1 MKYPVMLRL
10 GAFAWMLAA
19 SSLPIQPALS
29 ATVPPPSTPV
39 PSDARLELPAPPF
52 AWYDTTHGRA
62 NTSRIWIAGQAVLVF
77 DEDQGPVASAVA
89 NRLSR
94 FREDGSLDPSAIRA
108 VRRGNRCAVLV
119 GDQELLVFGERFAR
133 CQGTPSM
140 QLAEHYVT
148 LLRSALTAPAIARR
162 LSRPQAVAVRHE
174 ARPAPSVAR
183 PHVAPHPV
191 RDEAPVPVVGRT
203 VHDGDPA
210 QKQPVQVTT
219 DQPSDP
225 LTAQAASP
233 VEAGEPVVVS
243 IVDPASLPASASI
256 LPLPATEVTEQ
267 VLERLAEPGAVP
279 APSPVAAATGD
290 HQPSAPVLA
299 AITAP
304 RTVTDPA
311 RAGSVSRGG
320 YRGDR
325 ANWVAVSRGGYDRR
339 GILVGL
345 ASWYGGFFHGRR
357 AADGSRFN
365 MNAFTAAHK
374 TLPFGTI
381 LDVRNPRTGKHI
393 FVRVT
398 DRGPYI
404 RGRMLDLS
412 RAAARALGMLGAGVD
427 RVEAVVF
434 KPRKRP

>member
-1 MKYPVMLRL
+1 MKYPVMLRH
-10 GAFAWMLAA
+10 GAIAWMLAA
-19 SSLPIQPALS
+19 SSLLIQPAYS
-29 ATVPPPSTPV
+29 ASALPPSTPV
-39 PSDARLELPAPPF
+39 PSDARLELPPPPF

-62 NTSRIWIAGQAVLVF
+62 NTTRVWISGQAVLVF

-89 NRLSR
+89 TRLSR
-94 FREDGSLDPSAIRA
+94 FREDGSLEPSTLRA

-133 CQGTPSM
+133 CQGTPAM

-162 LSRPQAVAVRHE
+162 PPHPQTVVVHHE
-174 ARPAPSVAR
+174 AHPVPGVAHIPA
-183 PHVAPHPV
+183 APHPV
-191 RDEAPVPVVGRT
+191 RDEAPVAVGRP

-210 QKQPVQVTT
+210 RKQPVAIVT
-219 DQPSDP
+219 DPPSAP
-225 LTAQAASP
+225 LTAQPPSS
-233 VEAGEPVVVS
+233 GEPVVVT

-267 VLERLAEPGAVP
+267 VLERLAEPRTEP
-279 APSPVAAATGD
+279 TQSPVATATGD
-290 HQPSAPVLA
+290 HQSSSRVLA
-299 AITAP
+299 ASAAP

-311 RAGSVSRGG
+311 RVASVSRGG
-320 YRGDR
+320 YRADRGDR

-393 FVRVT
+393 FVRIT

-412 RAAARALGMLGAGVD
+412 RAAAHALGMLGSGVD